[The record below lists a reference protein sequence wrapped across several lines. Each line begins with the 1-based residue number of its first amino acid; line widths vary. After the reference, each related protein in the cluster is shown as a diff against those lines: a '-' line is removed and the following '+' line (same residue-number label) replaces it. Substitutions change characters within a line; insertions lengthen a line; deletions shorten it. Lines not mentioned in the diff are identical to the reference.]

1 MAVRERVREDRHRMH
16 ARGYHPVQIWV
27 PDVRSEQ
34 FAHEADLQAA
44 AVADANQRNG
54 HQNFIEAVSVEQDR
68 E

>member
-1 MAVRERVREDRHRMH
+1 MH